1 MALVLELQRAALSK
15 HSSVADLLRL
25 ALVVARKLGVAE
37 FEQWIDAELNGY
49 KSGHPPVPAYRTL
62 SGELKCWNPYNGWIP
77 LHSSDPAMD
86 AKLSK
91 RATSQSIGELE
102 SMKPSEKKNGS
113 TFVMHFPKELEAQL
127 MSGMDMPLQP
137 ALLVG
142 GAQLHGII
150 DAVRNIVLDWS
161 LKLESAGV
169 LGEGMTFSPE
179 EKVRAADSSVMY
191 QIENQ
196 TVIHNMSHSQ
206 VQQGSAGSTQ
216 VFVAPSLD
224 LQAVAALVK
233 ELRDALPGSGL
244 EANARAEVEADLTT
258 IDVQSKS
265 PKPRLSIIKE
275 ALRSVRTVLEGAAG
289 GAAGTALPAL
299 MERLTALLG

>member
-1 MALVLELQRAALSK
+1 MALVLELQREALNK
-15 HSSVADLLRL
+15 SSGVADLLRL
-25 ALVVARKLGVAE
+25 ALVVARKLEVTE
-37 FEQWIDAELNGY
+37 FEHWIDAELNGY
-49 KSGHPPVPAYRTL
+49 KAGSPPVPAYRKLTG
-62 SGELKCWNPYNGWIP
+62 SLKCWNPYNGWIP
-77 LHSSDPAMD
+77 LHSRDPAMD

-91 RATSQSIGELE
+91 RATTQSIGELE
-102 SMKPSEKKNGS
+102 SMKPSGKDGG
-113 TFVMHFPKELEAQL
+113 TFIMYFPKELEAQL
-127 MSGMDMPLQP
+127 MSGMDVEFQP

-142 GAQLHGII
+142 GGQLHGVI

-169 LGEGMTFSPE
+169 LGENMTFSRE
-179 EKVRAADSSVMY
+179 EKDRAGSAMY

-196 TVIHNMSHSQ
+196 TVIHNMNHSQ

-216 VFVAPSLD
+216 VFLAPPLD

-233 ELRDALPGSGL
+233 ELRDALPSSGL
-244 EANARAEVEADLTT
+244 LADARAEVEADLTT
-258 IDVQSKS
+258 VEAQTKS

-275 ALRSVRTVLEGAAG
+275 ALRSARTVLEGAIG

-299 MERLTALLG
+299 LDRLTALLG